1 MSLNYRESGKEIG
14 WKLRLHEIIY
24 EADTRK
30 GKRFDVLLLWLILG
44 SIVVVML
51 ESVAS
56 INERFGK
63 ILLAIEWALTIF
75 FTLEYIARIVTVKK
89 PLKYMLSFFGII
101 DLLSILPSYL
111 GIFIGTGTSSLRTL
125 RILRLMR
132 VFRVLKLI
140 GFLKEARFLSK
151 SLNASKSKILVFLM
165 AVLMVVTI
173 TGTLMYII
181 EDESAGFDSIPRS
194 IYWAIVTLT
203 TVGYGDISPQSEL
216 GQLLASMIML
226 TGYAIIAVPTGIVSS
241 EMAIQARKE
250 KEEDLEKKDSIR
262 LEEPSNTQCCQNCHF
277 KLHDDDADFCKLC
290 GENLHVR
297 R

>member
-1 MSLNYRESGKEIG
+1 MPLNYRESGENTG

-24 EADTRK
+24 EADTTS
-30 GKRFDVLLLWLILG
+30 GKRFDVLLLWLIIG
-44 SIVVVML
+44 SVGVVML

-56 INERFGK
+56 INDRFGDVL
-63 ILLAIEWALTIF
+63 IAIEWVLTIF
-75 FTLEYIARIVTVKK
+75 FTFEYIARIVTVKK
-89 PLKYMLSFFGII
+89 PLKYMFSFFGII

-111 GIFIGTGTSSLRTL
+111 GLFIGSGSSSLRTL

-140 GFLKEARFLSK
+140 GFLQ
-151 SLNASKSKILVFLM
+151 ASKSKILVFLM

-216 GQLLASMIML
+216 GQFLASMIML
-226 TGYAIIAVPTGIVSS
+226 IGYAIIAVPTGIVSS
-241 EMAIQARKE
+241 EMAVQARKDK
-250 KEEDLEKKDSIR
+250 KEESGVQEGVGKEGS
-262 LEEPSNTQCCQNCHF
+262 SNTQSCQNCNF
-277 KLHDDDADFCKLC
+277 IFHDDDADFCKKC
-290 GENLHVR
+290 GEHLHVR